1 MYRLSLACV
10 AIGLVAALSLVLPP
24 GGAEAQSAGKNLLIN
39 PGFEDAL
46 GGHPWM
52 PAGWDTSRA
61 GLQTVFFGRDS
72 FVAHSGTFAVSVANV
87 SSVWPLAHNWSQTM
101 PIPHAWWGKD
111 IVFSVWSRSVGVN
124 GRGYALVQAFRD
136 TLTKVALQHRVS
148 RDSAERILNIKKA
161 DDPLLELGWQRVF
174 FSDAETEW
182 VRREVRI
189 YIAPSTNVLFV
200 RCGLLGTGQVIFDDA
215 SLTLQPAAPP
225 APLPLRTNLLKEP
238 GFEQN
243 GDGWEYSLPPYQGL
257 RAVIDSAVVHSGRA
271 AVMITGGEN
280 GWIQARAG
288 VCQVLGNRNLSG
300 KRVRLSGY
308 VKTDSLMGH
317 AYLKLYA
324 HTLRGVVQAEPSG
337 AYSMNTDW
345 TLASAEM
352 DVPEDTFELWGW
364 FTYNAPVE
372 GIVYFDDASLE
383 VLGNATTAGRGR
395 PRP

>member
-1 MYRLSLACV
+1 MYRLSLARV
-10 AIGLVAALSLVLPP
+10 AIGLSTALSLVIMP
-24 GGAEAQSAGKNLLIN
+24 GGMKAQSAGKNLLIN

-46 GGHPWM
+46 THHPWM

-72 FVAHSGTFAVSVANV
+72 FLVHSGDFAVSVANV

-101 PIPHAWWGKD
+101 PIPRSWWGKD
-111 IVFSVWSRSVGVN
+111 IMFSVWTRNVGVA

-136 TLTKVALQHRVS
+136 TLTKVALQQKVS
-148 RDSAERILNIKKA
+148 RDSAERMLNIKKA
-161 DDPLLELGWQRVF
+161 DDPLLELGWQRAF

-189 YIAPSTNVLFV
+189 FIAPSTNVLFV

-215 SLTLQPAAPP
+215 MLTLEPAAPP
-225 APLPLRTNLLKEP
+225 APLPLHTNLLKEP
-238 GFEQN
+238 GFESG

-257 RAVIDSAVVHSGRA
+257 RAVIESTVVHSGHA
-271 AVMITGGEN
+271 AVMITGGDD

-288 VCQVLGNRNLSG
+288 VCQVLGNRNLAG

-308 VKTDSLMGH
+308 VKTDSLKGI

-324 HTLRGVVQAEPSG
+324 HTLHGVEQAEPSG

-352 DVPEDTFELWGW
+352 DVPEDTYELWGW

-383 VLGNATTAGRGR
+383 VLGNVDSAARKR
-395 PRP
+395 RKP